1 MAICLGSYPFKTYI
15 SLQIQE
21 SLYKNRYLYF
31 KVNTDISEMVMSLFK
46 IRDTSIKNTDIC
58 IQFEISLFYNLIVI
72 YTRGKKVKH
81 HFPL

>member
-15 SLQIQE
+15 SLKIQE

-58 IQFEISLFYNLIVI
+58 IQIWNISIL
-72 YTRGKKVKH
+72 
-81 HFPL
+81 